1 MYWLFNKIK
10 YVFYFRTPAFV
21 EEDDG
26 DEIFIS
32 YKDGKG
38 ANEWINKDSH
48 RIKPMNDEWDA
59 KLIKNPM

>member
-1 MYWLFNKIK
+1 MFH
-10 YVFYFRTPAFV
+10 FYIRTPATV

-32 YKDGKG
+32 YKEGNG

-48 RIKPMNDEWDA
+48 RIKSIDAEWA
-59 KLIKNPM
+59 ANSVTKSK